1 MFAHQSTEAWTTL
14 CNSILGSRMNITG
27 SWAIDTELGNRM
39 VGIGNAALESSVTV
53 SCRPTEQTGIGEFRE
68 VKRDIERAVREE
80 VRTLTALGF
89 RGADLLTACFGQTVS
104 VFGQYKL
111 VEKPNGDEVTV
122 AELLELAR
130 ESAFNTIVND
140 IDTDEYTR
148 FYLAW
153 LQLNG
158 FAEADHDDVRRLVQM
173 SLSLNVADIEAH
185 RLLVQNGN
193 RQTLATTRDRTHTGR
208 TIGQSDDSPMIDKL
222 HQAMFRWAGTDRRLL
237 VQYIGQVASTPEAP
251 FWRVLASLFE
261 LLPRGTADHKAAEG
275 LLSGKD
281 SLLREA
287 RAIGQATNQSAQL
300 GLEF

>member
-1 MFAHQSTEAWTTL
+1 
-14 CNSILGSRMNITG
+14 MNITG

-53 SCRPTEQTGIGEFRE
+53 SCRPTAQSGIGEFRT

-130 ESAFNTIVND
+130 ESAFNAIVND

-148 FYLAW
+148 FYIAW

-173 SLSLNVADIEAH
+173 SLSVNVADIEGH
-185 RLLVQNGN
+185 RLLRQNGN
-193 RQTLATTRDRTHTGR
+193 RQTLATGTDRTHTGR
-208 TIGQSDDSPMIDKL
+208 TGLDANDPMIDKL
-222 HQAMFRWAGTDRRLL
+222 HQAMFRWAGTDRSSL
-237 VQYIGQVASTPEAP
+237 VQYIGQVAPTPEDP

-261 LLPRGTADHKAAEG
+261 LLPRASTDHRAAEG

-287 RAIGQATNQSAQL
+287 RAAGQHQASRQSTQL
-300 GLEF
+300 GIDF